1 MFGVDTTSGS
11 LLYSQKMP
19 SLQPFGITVYGDDS
33 QKTSNGKYLPY
44 MNTFTFKYIG
54 KWYCE
59 RILICTRSL
68 DCSKCKLNAAY
79 FGT

>member
-33 QKTSNGKYLPY
+33 QKTSNGKQLPY

-54 KWYCE
+54 NDIVNEFEYAHD
-59 RILICTRSL
+59 RLTAP
-68 DCSKCKLNAAY
+68 NAS
-79 FGT
+79 